1 MWVFSIFVCVGVFCM
16 RAFPVT
22 WRQNGAKMKTY
33 RDTFAS
39 REKMA
44 WENGLLSIAFKQSQ
58 NEPPAIFISTTNKVL
73 NLDQFKSH

>member
-1 MWVFSIFVCVGVFCM
+1 
-16 RAFPVT
+16 
-22 WRQNGAKMKTY
+22 MKTY